1 MVAAIPADCGVAE
14 HVESKQ
20 SIDMIVDDPRIS
32 DVPAMKISAPDAA
45 ARLWANMS
53 SFTVSQMGMCPQV
66 PAGTDYRKAI
76 ELLESSITP

>member
-1 MVAAIPADCGVAE
+1 
-14 HVESKQ
+14 
-20 SIDMIVDDPRIS
+20 
-32 DVPAMKISAPDAA
+32 MKISAPEAA

-53 SFTVSQMGMCPQV
+53 SFTVSKMGMCPQG